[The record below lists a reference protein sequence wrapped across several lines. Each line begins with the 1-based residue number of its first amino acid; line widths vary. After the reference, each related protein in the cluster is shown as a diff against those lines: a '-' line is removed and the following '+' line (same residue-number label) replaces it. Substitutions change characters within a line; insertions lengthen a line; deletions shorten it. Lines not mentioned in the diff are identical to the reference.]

1 MTELERIRLLY
12 DLACEVVDESCAV
25 EGEPSVQFQ
34 RVLDEQRQSER
45 RILTEAAIPPK
56 AA

>member
-34 RVLDEQRQSER
+34 RVLDEQRQSEQR
-45 RILTEAAIPPK
+45 VLDEAKEAA
-56 AA
+56 

>member
-25 EGEPSVQFQ
+25 EGEPTVQWQRVLDGQQEAEQ
-34 RVLDEQRQSER
+34 RVLDE
-45 RILTEAAIPPK
+45 AAK
-56 AA
+56 AAA